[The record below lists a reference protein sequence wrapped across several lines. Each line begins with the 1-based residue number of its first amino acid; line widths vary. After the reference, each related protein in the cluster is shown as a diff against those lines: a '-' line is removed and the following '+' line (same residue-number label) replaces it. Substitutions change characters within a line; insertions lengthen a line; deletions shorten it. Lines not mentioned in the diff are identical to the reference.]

1 MKGVVFTEFFD
12 LVEEKFGYE
21 MVDKIIGESQLESG
35 GVYTSVGTYD
45 HREMGQLVGRLSQHS
60 GVQQSDLLKAFGHHL
75 FGVFQKNYGIFFQN
89 ASTAFDFLSGIEHYI
104 HVEVKKLYP
113 DAELPRF
120 DVVRDGD
127 QRMEMVYRSERSMS
141 DLALGLIEATLL
153 HYKEEAD
160 IERAFMDEAGTE
172 VRFILQKTV

>member
-1 MKGVVFTEFFD
+1 
-12 LVEEKFGYE
+12 
-21 MVDKIIGESQLESG
+21 
-35 GVYTSVGTYD
+35 
-45 HREMGQLVGRLSQHS
+45 
-60 GVQQSDLLKAFGHHL
+60 
-75 FGVFQKNYGIFFQN
+75 
-89 ASTAFDFLSGIEHYI
+89 
-104 HVEVKKLYP
+104 VEVKKLYP